1 MAQSTNRGGGDH
13 RSKQAKVDIARRE
26 EQIVALR
33 LRGISFAVIGRTVG
47 ISKQAAQRAFQQAL
61 HRNTDKTIQ
70 IHHRSELAE
79 LEMEQSRLW
88 QTLDQE
94 KDNWKAVVACMAAIN
109 RIHIRRA
116 RLLGL
121 DAPQKLDIR
130 SLYRSG
136 GDEMSAV
143 RVARQAEY
151 ESLSLE
157 DQAKLFE
164 LHERMSMNASKPAVL
179 VLEAAVDG
187 SENGGTNTD
196 TESERERDPSGRR

>member
-1 MAQSTNRGGGDH
+1 MAHLTNRGGGDH
-13 RSKQAKVDIARRE
+13 HSKKAKVDIARRE

-33 LRGISFAVIGRTVG
+33 LRHHSFAVIGRSVG
-47 ISKQAAQRAFQQAL
+47 VSKQAAQRAFQKAL

-70 IHHRSELAE
+70 THHRSELAE
-79 LEMEQSRLW
+79 LEMEQGQLW

-94 KDNWKAVVACMAAIN
+94 IDNWKAVVSCLNAIN

-130 SLYRSG
+130 GLYRSG
-136 GDEMSAV
+136 GDEMSTV
-143 RVARQAEY
+143 RMARQAAY

-164 LHERMSMNASKPAVL
+164 LHERMRMNAVNPAVL
-179 VLEAAVDG
+179 VMEAPIRG
-187 SENGGTNTD
+187 SDNGGTND
-196 TESERERDPSGRR
+196 SESERERDSSGRR